1 VLNKIGL
8 FVFLACSLTFA
19 SVIPTYA
26 HHSASSEFDTQT
38 AIQVKGVLTRMD
50 WINPHAYMHLAVKD
64 STGKV
69 ENWDVE
75 MAGLSKLRLAGMGKK
90 QFVVGETY
98 TVTGNPARG
107 GRHMVLIG
115 TLTFPDGQV
124 FRRGAAFEDG
134 GNK

>member
-1 VLNKIGL
+1 MRIHRLL
-8 FVFLACSLTFA
+8 FVLCGLGLL
-19 SVIPTYA
+19 SVGPVYA
-26 HHSASSEFDTQT
+26 HHSASSEFDTQS
-38 AIQVKGVLTRMD
+38 AIQVKGILTKMD

-69 ENWDVE
+69 ANWDVE

-98 TVTGNPARG
+98 TIVGNPARG
-107 GRHMVLIG
+107 GRHMVLVG

-124 FRRGAAFEDG
+124 FRRGADFDDG
-134 GNK
+134 AYK